1 MNDMKASTRNLT
13 FSAMFL
19 AIGLVLPF
27 ITGQIPQIGKMLC
40 PMHIPILLCGF
51 FCGWRYAVPVGLV
64 CPLLRSVLFGMPV
77 LYPSAV
83 GMAFE
88 LMAYGLI
95 SGILS
100 EKIGK
105 DKIWKIYVTLITAML
120 GGRIVWGLAQIVL
133 LGLKGDSFT
142 VSAFLAGGFINAF
155 PGIILQL
162 VLIPVLVRVFDKR
175 IRKAGD

>member
-1 MNDMKASTRNLT
+1 MKASTRNLT

-51 FCGWRYAVPVGLV
+51 FCGWKYAVPVGLV

-83 GMAFE
+83 GMALRTDF
-88 LMAYGLI
+88 GHPFR
-95 SGILS
+95 
-100 EKIGK
+100 KN
-105 DKIWKIYVTLITAML
+105 
-120 GGRIVWGLAQIVL
+120 R
-133 LGLKGDSFT
+133 
-142 VSAFLAGGFINAF
+142 
-155 PGIILQL
+155 
-162 VLIPVLVRVFDKR
+162 KR
-175 IRKAGD
+175 